1 MSILSHINWFIIL
14 LPLLLFIFFICM
26 SFGLKCGGANQIV
39 NCLVVCCEEKGSG
52 DLGLQGLRQSQSRRC
67 IYIEVIFF
75 SFSCLHF
82 PELIFPLFS
91 LMGTN
96 TFLFYFCYSTASAV
110 TVRSTIRRLRE
121 QTESWALALAF
132 SMLTEENDSLDVFDV
147 PLSFKFLMFHPV

>member
-1 MSILSHINWFIIL
+1 MGLVCESRSKRWRLVNTANTSASSVGRYVYSESHQLIHYITAIAAVYL
-14 LPLLLFIFFICM
+14 FFICM

-75 SFSCLHF
+75 SFSCLYF

-96 TFLFYFCYSTASAV
+96 TLFYFCYSTASAV

-121 QTESWALALAF
+121 QTES
-132 SMLTEENDSLDVFDV
+132 
-147 PLSFKFLMFHPV
+147 